1 MAGIRFA
8 TLASPAVSVSACF
21 VSNPY
26 PALIP
31 QSVRVR
37 VAAEGFCLETQACV
51 HLAVTQSLTGIL
63 IYADGD
69 TLSLYSQKRGGRVS
83 IPASKISKI
92 EVERG
97 SDGLGKPRFRWQ
109 TQVLQLRP
117 TAHSP
122 ASQTTSL
129 AAGRR
134 RRGRKQDATD
144 RRRADKTRGTLLF
157 CQRPSTSS
165 RVAFAIATTSFTKS
179 SATASSSRVDSRWP
193 TTAARCSPPILS

>member
-8 TLASPAVSVSACF
+8 TLASLAVSVSACF

-51 HLAVTQSLTGIL
+51 HLAVTQSLIGIL

-97 SDGLGKPRFRWQ
+97 RKASAGAVAKGAGLGAIAGAAIGAAVGATGEALFGGIFGGKRDYGKAVGESAAEGLVQGAFAGAAIGAAVGETVWHEVTVR
-109 TQVLQLRP
+109 QLREEMCHCRIRQP
-117 TAHSP
+117 ET
-122 ASQTTSL
+122 
-129 AAGRR
+129 
-134 RRGRKQDATD
+134 
-144 RRRADKTRGTLLF
+144 RA
-157 CQRPSTSS
+157 P
-165 RVAFAIATTSFTKS
+165 
-179 SATASSSRVDSRWP
+179 
-193 TTAARCSPPILS
+193 